1 MNGVMKP
8 KVIATEKA
16 PGAVGPYSQGMNAGP
31 FIYVSGQLPINS
43 ATGEHYTEIEQ
54 AAKQS
59 LSNCLA
65 IVEAGGGTL
74 ETIVK
79 VEIFIRDMSLFS
91 RMNAVYA
98 EFFGDH
104 KPARAAV
111 EVSKLPLD
119 AVIEIQM
126 IAFTGTHS

>member
-1 MNGVMKP
+1 MSLKP
-8 KVIATEKA
+8 LATDKA
-16 PGAVGPYSQGMNAGP
+16 PGAVGPYSQGMAAGS

-43 ATGEHYTEIEQ
+43 ATGEHYKEIEE
-54 AAKQS
+54 AARQS
-59 LSNCLA
+59 LENCKA

-74 ETIVK
+74 ENIVK
-79 VEIFIRDMSLFS
+79 VEIFIRDMSLFA

-98 EFFGDH
+98 EFFGEH

-126 IAFTGTHS
+126 IAYVG

>member
-1 MNGVMKP
+1 
-8 KVIATEKA
+8 
-16 PGAVGPYSQGMNAGP
+16 
-31 FIYVSGQLPINS
+31 LPINS
-43 ATGEHYTEIEQ
+43 ATGEHYKEIEE
-54 AAKQS
+54 AARQS
-59 LSNCLA
+59 LENCKA

-74 ETIVK
+74 ENIVK
-79 VEIFIRDMSLFS
+79 VEIFIRDMSLFA

-126 IAFTGTHS
+126 IAYVG

>member
-1 MNGVMKP
+1 MSLEP
-8 KVIATEKA
+8 LTTDKA
-16 PGAVGPYSQGMNAGP
+16 PGAVGPYSQGMAAGS

-43 ATGEHYTEIEQ
+43 ATGEHYKEIEE
-54 AAKQS
+54 AARQS
-59 LSNCLA
+59 LENCKA

-74 ETIVK
+74 ENIVK
-79 VEIFIRDMSLFS
+79 VEIFIRDMSLFA

-98 EFFGDH
+98 EFFGEH

-126 IAFTGTHS
+126 IAYVG

>member
-1 MNGVMKP
+1 MNEVMKP
-8 KVIATEKA
+8 RPIATEKA
-16 PGAVGPYSQGMNAGP
+16 PGAVGPYVQGMNAGP
-31 FIYVSGQLPINS
+31 FIYVSGQLPINP
-43 ATGEHYTEIEQ
+43 ATGEHYKEIEV
-54 AAKQS
+54 AAKQA
-59 LSNCLA
+59 LENCKA

-79 VEIFIRDMSLFS
+79 VEIFIRDMSLFA

-119 AVIEIQM
+119 AIIEIQM
-126 IAFTGTHS
+126 IAFTGKH

>member
-1 MNGVMKP
+1 MSLKP
-8 KVIATEKA
+8 LTTDKA
-16 PGAVGPYSQGMNAGP
+16 PGAVGPYSQGMAAGS

-43 ATGEHYTEIEQ
+43 ATGEHYKEIEE
-54 AAKQS
+54 AARQS
-59 LSNCLA
+59 LENCKA

-74 ETIVK
+74 ENIVK
-79 VEIFIRDMSLFS
+79 VEIFIRDMSLFA

-98 EFFGDH
+98 EFFGEH

-126 IAFTGTHS
+126 IAYVG

>member
-8 KVIATEKA
+8 KAIATDKA

-65 IVEAGGGTL
+65 IVEAGGGSL

-126 IAFTGTHS
+126 IAFTGTHA

>member
-1 MNGVMKP
+1 MNEVMKP
-8 KVIATEKA
+8 RPIATEKA
-16 PGAVGPYSQGMNAGP
+16 PGAVGPYVQGMNAGP
-31 FIYVSGQLPINS
+31 FIYVSGQLPINP
-43 ATGEHYTEIEQ
+43 ATGEHYKEIEE
-54 AAKQS
+54 AAKQA
-59 LSNCLA
+59 LENCKA

-79 VEIFIRDMSLFS
+79 VEIFIRDMSLFA

-119 AVIEIQM
+119 AIIEIQM
-126 IAFTGTHS
+126 IAFTGKH